1 VVLPCWLC
9 ASPAKPFGQSVIPHS
24 LRPAGMRTLFIY
36 PEFPKTFWSYEKILE
51 LVNRKVL
58 LPPLGLVTVAA
69 LLPQTWEM
77 KLVDRNVSEV
87 QEADWAWAELVIIS
101 AMIVQKADMAAQIA
115 EAKRRG
121 IPVAVG
127 GPFASS
133 TPDAPELALADF
145 KILDEGEITLPLFIE
160 AIERGERQGRFSSNG
175 VKPDVTG
182 TPIPRFDLLEL
193 DAYDSMSVQFSRGC
207 PFQCEFCD
215 IIVLYGRKPR
225 TKSPEQLVAELQ
237 ALYDL
242 GWRRAIFLVDDNF
255 IGNKRNAKL
264 LLPAVKEWQIERGF
278 PFTFTTEASVDL
290 AADDEMMEM
299 MAEARFEAV
308 FLGIETPDEASLS
321 LTGKHQN
328 TRSSLED
335 SVDRITSYGIRV
347 MAGFIIGFD
356 GEKTG
361 AGDRIVRFVSRTG
374 IPAAMMGMLQALP
387 NTGLWHRLEKEGR
400 LIEEKADAKGVNQTN
415 LLNFL
420 PTRPIRD
427 IANEYVDAFCQLYEP
442 NAYIDRVTHYYLK
455 MGEPRWKTFYKAENS
470 DKSVLPGWR
479 DLRALSIVVW
489 RQGLQR
495 DTRFR
500 FWKSLATVARRN
512 PKCLEQFLITLA
524 HNEHFQEYRGVVT
537 KEIQEQ
543 LASLP
548 PEPPSTPT
556 MAPRELQPA

>member
-1 VVLPCWLC
+1 
-9 ASPAKPFGQSVIPHS
+9 
-24 LRPAGMRTLFIY
+24 MRTLFIY

-69 LLPQTWEM
+69 LLPQHWEM
-77 KLVDRNVSEV
+77 RLVDRNVSEV

-101 AMIVQKADMAAQIA
+101 GMIVQKADMAAQIA
-115 EAKRRG
+115 AAKRRG

-175 VKPDVTG
+175 EKPDVTG

-215 IIVLYGRKPR
+215 IK
-225 TKSPEQLVAELQ
+225 
-237 ALYDL
+237 
-242 GWRRAIFLVDDNF
+242 
-255 IGNKRNAKL
+255 
-264 LLPAVKEWQIERGF
+264 WQVERGF
-278 PFTFTTEASVDL
+278 PFTVTTEASVDL

-427 IANEYVDAFCQLYEP
+427 IANEYVDAFCRLYEP

-455 MGEPRWKTFYKAENS
+455 MGEPRWKAFYKAENS
-470 DKSVLPGWR
+470 DKPLLPGWR

-489 RQGLQR
+489 RQGIQR

-548 PEPPSTPT
+548 PEPPSTPAK
-556 MAPRELQPA
+556 APRELQPA